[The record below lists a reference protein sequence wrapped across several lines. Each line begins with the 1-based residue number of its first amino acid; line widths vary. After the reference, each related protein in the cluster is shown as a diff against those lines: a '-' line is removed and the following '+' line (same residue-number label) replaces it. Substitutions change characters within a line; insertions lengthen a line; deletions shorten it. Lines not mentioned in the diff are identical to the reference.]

1 MIFMYTTCSV
11 NLMACMMSMTN
22 LAKKRPQFMTQ
33 VIEGF
38 ESLHGKFSVIRQVPE
53 HISLTQND
61 DKANGLALLWPVL
74 CFAYTVTTAV

>member
-1 MIFMYTTCSV
+1 MIYPFLLQRNIMAGDCFVYITCSV

-38 ESLHGKFSVIRQVPE
+38 ESLHGKFSE
-53 HISLTQND
+53 ISH
-61 DKANGLALLWPVL
+61 VL
-74 CFAYTVTTAV
+74 